1 MTTIAKYA
9 ELNAILANRIHR
21 DESELM
27 RAVQLADALGEF
39 ETRDDLQELIDD
51 CDI

>member
-1 MTTIAKYA
+1 MNTTTKYA
-9 ELNAILANRIHR
+9 ELDAILANRIHR
-21 DESELM
+21 DESDLM
-27 RAVQLADALGEF
+27 RAVQLADELGEF